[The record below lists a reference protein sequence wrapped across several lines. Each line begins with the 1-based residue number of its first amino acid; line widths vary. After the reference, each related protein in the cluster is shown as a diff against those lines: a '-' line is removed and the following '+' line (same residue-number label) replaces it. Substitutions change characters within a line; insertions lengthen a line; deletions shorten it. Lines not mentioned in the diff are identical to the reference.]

1 MGTEWTSEQRQRFR
15 EALRGWYERQ
25 RRQLPW
31 RQTDDPYK
39 IWVSEIMLQ
48 QTQVATA
55 QPYYERFI
63 AAYPTVHDLAA
74 APIDDVLKLW
84 EGLGY
89 YARARNLHRA
99 AQTIVEAYD
108 GQLPASRDELLQ
120 LPGIGPYTVGAIL
133 SIAFGQPEP
142 ALDGNVRRVMSRLL
156 LIEEDPRRPAVE
168 RAILD
173 ELRELIST
181 DAPADFNQALMELG
195 ATICV
200 AKSPR
205 CLICPVL
212 EHCQAQAAGRQFDV
226 PVTPKRSSRP
236 HHHVAVGLIWHEN
249 RLLISRR
256 PSEGLLGGL
265 WELPGGKQ
273 ETDESLEGGLR
284 REIAEELGIDVAVD
298 RHLVTVEH
306 GYSHFSVTLHAFQC
320 RWLSGE
326 PTNLAVN
333 DWAWVPFDRLR
344 DYPLP
349 RGTTKILDAL
359 ASDQKRE
366 EEERQDHLQEEE

>member
-1 MGTEWTSEQRQRFR
+1 MRTAWTADRRRRFR
-15 EALRGWYERQ
+15 DALLHWYERH
-25 RRQLPW
+25 RRDLPW

-48 QTQVATA
+48 QTQVTTA

-63 AAYPTVHDLAA
+63 SAYPTVHDLAA

-99 AQTIVEAYD
+99 AQTIVAD
-108 GQLPASRDELLQ
+108 HGGRLPRSREELLKI
-120 LPGIGPYTVGAIL
+120 PGIGPYTVGAIL

-156 LIEEDPRRPAVE
+156 LIEEDPRRPAAE
-168 RAILD
+168 REILD
-173 ELRELIST
+173 QLQQLVST
-181 DAPADFNQALMELG
+181 EVPADFNQALMELG

-200 AKSPR
+200 SKSPR
-205 CLICPVL
+205 CLICPVV
-212 EHCQAQAAGRQFDV
+212 EHCEAQAAGRQFDL
-226 PVTPKRSSRP
+226 PVKPRRPSRP
-236 HHHVAVGLIWHEN
+236 HHHVAVGFVWHDD
-249 RLLISRR
+249 RVLISRR
-256 PSEGLLGGL
+256 PSDGLLGGL

-273 ETDESLEGGLR
+273 EANESLEDCLR
-284 REIAEELGIDVAVD
+284 REIAEELGVEVAVD

-306 GYSHFSVTLHAFQC
+306 GYSHFSVTLHAFAC

-326 PTNLAVN
+326 PQNIETN
-333 DWAWVPFDRLR
+333 DWTWVPLGNLR

-359 ASDQKRE
+359 ASDQ
-366 EEERQDHLQEEE
+366 ERKEQGHE

>member
-1 MGTEWTSEQRQRFR
+1 LTPDQRQRFTDN
-15 EALRGWYERQ
+15 LLTWYERH
-25 RRQLPW
+25 RRDLPW
-31 RQTDDPYK
+31 RRTDDPYK

-63 AAYPTVHDLAA
+63 AAYPTVYDLAA
-74 APIDDVLKLW
+74 APIDEVLKRW

-99 AQTIVEAYD
+99 AQIVVED
-108 GQLPASRDELLQ
+108 HGGQLPRMRDELLK

-142 ALDGNVRRVMSRLL
+142 ALDGNVRRVMSRVL
-156 LIEEDPRRPAVE
+156 LIEDDPTRPAAE
-168 RAILD
+168 REMLA
-173 ELRELIST
+173 ELRQLIAT
-181 DAPADFNQALMELG
+181 EAPDDFNQGLMELG
-195 ATICV
+195 GAVCV
-200 AKSPR
+200 SRSPR
-205 CLICPVL
+205 CLICPVS
-212 EHCQAQAAGRQFDV
+212 EQCAARAANRQNEL
-226 PVTPKRSSRP
+226 PVKHKRRTRP
-236 HHHVAVGLIWHEN
+236 HHHVAVGVIWHDGQI
-249 RLLISRR
+249 LIGRR

-273 ETDESLEGGLR
+273 TPDESLAACLR
-284 REIAEELGIDVAVD
+284 REVREELGIEIAVD

-306 GYSHFSVTLHAFQC
+306 GYSHFSVTLHAFEGQ
-320 RWLSGE
+320 WQSGE
-326 PTNLAVN
+326 PQAIATS
-333 DWAWVPFDRLR
+333 DYAWIPWDDLR

-359 ASDQKRE
+359 ATTSDQERE
-366 EEERQDHLQEEE
+366 EEERQDGLK

>member
-1 MGTEWTSEQRQRFR
+1 MPMSSLT
-15 EALRGWYERQ
+15 AAD
-25 RRQLPW
+25 RRQFTQDLLAWYRRHRRDLPW
-31 RQTDDPYK
+31 RGTGDPYR
-39 IWVSEIMLQ
+39 IWVSEVMLQ

-55 QPYYERFI
+55 QPYYERFV

-74 APIDDVLKLW
+74 APVDDVLKLW

-99 AQTIVEAYD
+99 AQIVVDEYD
-108 GQLPASRDELLQ
+108 GKLPPSRDELLNI
-120 LPGIGPYTVGAIL
+120 PGIGPYTVGAIL
-133 SIAFGQPEP
+133 SIAFGRPEP
-142 ALDGNVRRVMSRLL
+142 ALDGNVRRVMSRVL
-156 LIEEDPRRPAVE
+156 LIDDDPRRPRVE
-168 RAILD
+168 RGILD
-173 ELRELIST
+173 ELRRLIST

-205 CLICPVL
+205 CLICPVARY
-212 EHCQAQAAGRQFDV
+212 CRAQAVGRQSDL
-226 PVTPKRSSRP
+226 PVKRKRPSRP
-236 HHHVAVGLIWHEN
+236 HHHVAVGFIWRDN
-249 RLLISRR
+249 QLLISRR
-256 PSEGLLGGL
+256 PSDGLLGGL

-273 ETDESLEGGLR
+273 ASDETLEDCLR

-306 GYSHFSVTLHAFQC
+306 GYSHFSVTLHAFEC
-320 RWLSGE
+320 RWRSGE
-326 PTNLAVN
+326 PRALATS
-333 DWAWVPFDRLR
+333 DWAWVSYGQLR

-359 ASDQKRE
+359 ASDQERK
-366 EEERQDHLQEEE
+366 EEERQDHLE

>member
-1 MGTEWTSEQRQRFR
+1 MLS
-15 EALRGWYERQ
+15 WYERH
-25 RRQLPW
+25 RRHLPW

-39 IWVSEIMLQ
+39 IWVAEIMLQ

-63 AAYPTVHDLAA
+63 AGYPTVHHLAA
-74 APIDDVLKLW
+74 APIDDVMKLW

-99 AQTIVEAYD
+99 AQMIVEDYD
-108 GQLPASRDELLQ
+108 GQLPRSREELLKI
-120 LPGIGPYTVGAIL
+120 PGIGPYTVGAIL

-156 LIEEDPRRPAVE
+156 LIEDNPRRPAIE
-168 RAILD
+168 REILD
-173 ELRELIST
+173 ELQQLVST

-195 ATICV
+195 ATVCV
-200 AKSPR
+200 SKSPR
-205 CLICPVL
+205 CLICPVV
-212 EHCQAQAAGRQFDV
+212 EHCQAQAAGRQFDL
-226 PVTPKRSSRP
+226 PVKPKRQSRP
-236 HHHVAVGLIWHEN
+236 HRHVAVGFIWRDDH
-249 RLLISRR
+249 LLISRR
-256 PSEGLLGGL
+256 PSDGLLGGL

-273 ETDESLEGGLR
+273 ETDESLEDCLR
-284 REIAEELGIDVAVD
+284 REAREELGIEVAVD

-306 GYSHFSVTLHAFQC
+306 GYSHFSVTLHAFEC

-326 PTNLAVN
+326 PQNIETS
-333 DWAWVPFDRLR
+333 DYAWIPFEQLR
-344 DYPLP
+344 NYPLP

-359 ASDQKRE
+359 ASDQERKE
-366 EEERQDHLQEEE
+366 ENRQNELEQEQ

>member
-1 MGTEWTSEQRQRFR
+1 MAPRLTSDRRRQFTDDLL
-15 EALRGWYERQ
+15 AWYERH
-25 RRQLPW
+25 RRDLPW

-63 AAYPTVHDLAA
+63 EAYPTVHVLAA

-99 AQTIVEAYD
+99 AQIVVEEYG
-108 GQLPASRDELLQ
+108 GQLPQSRDELLKI
-120 LPGIGPYTVGAIL
+120 PGIGPYTVGAIL

-142 ALDGNVRRVMSRLL
+142 VLDGNVRRVMSRLL
-156 LIEEDPRRPAVE
+156 LIEDDPRRPQVE
-168 RAILD
+168 REILD
-173 ELRELIST
+173 ELRQLIST

-200 AKSPR
+200 SKSPR
-205 CLICPVL
+205 CLICPVAR
-212 EHCQAQAAGRQFDV
+212 ECQALAAGRQFDL
-226 PVTPKRSSRP
+226 PLKPKRPSRP
-236 HHHVAVGLIWHEN
+236 HHHVAVGLIWRN
-249 RLLISRR
+249 DWLLISRR
-256 PSEGLLGGL
+256 PSDGLLGGL

-273 ETDESLEGGLR
+273 EGNESLEECLR
-284 REIAEELGIDVAVD
+284 REVGEELGIEVAVD

-306 GYSHFSVTLHAFQC
+306 GYSHFSVTLHAFEC
-320 RWLSGE
+320 RWLSGTPKNRE
-326 PTNLAVN
+326 TS
-333 DWAWVPFDRLR
+333 DYAWIPFENLR

-359 ASDQKRE
+359 ASDQERE
-366 EEERQDHLQEEE
+366 QEERQDDLE